1 MAMSDTFLAI
11 DLGAESGRGILG
23 SLAGDQLLLEEV
35 HRFPNGPVR
44 MLNTLHWDLPQLW
57 AQIKTAIGKA
67 AEKSDLAGCG
77 VDTWGVD
84 FALVG
89 RNDTLLGNPVHY
101 RDQRTEGM
109 MEAAFSRISRER
121 IYEIT
126 GLQFM
131 PINSV
136 YQLLAMRLA
145 GSPILD
151 AAETF
156 LMMPDVITWLMT
168 GRRACE
174 TTDASTTQLVDPR
187 TGQWSDEI
195 CKALD
200 LPRHIFPE
208 FVAPG
213 ERIGTMLKSVAEET
227 GIGNWDVPVF
237 APGSHDTASAVVGV
251 PYTGNSG
258 PDSVPDWCY
267 ISCGT
272 WSLLGVETQRPY
284 ISPETYACN
293 FTNEGGV
300 FGTTR
305 VLKNIM
311 GLWLVQECRRTWQRV
326 GLNYDYAELTRLAAA
341 AKTLRTVIDPDDLS
355 LITPGDMPARIA
367 ALAEKAGEPVP
378 SDPGQFIRTALD
390 SLVLKYRW
398 SIEKL
403 ESILGA
409 SIRTVHLV
417 GGGIQNELL
426 CQLTADA
433 TGRAVVAGPVE
444 ATAAG
449 NVMVQ
454 AIASGRVSGLKEARS
469 ILAQSFAVKRYEPRP
484 GRSEMWAEAYQRL
497 LKQLA

>member
-1 MAMSDTFLAI
+1 MSDTFLAL

-44 MLNTLHWDLPQLW
+44 MLNTLHWDMPRLW
-57 AQIKTAIGKA
+57 AELKTAIGKA
-67 AEKSDLAGCG
+67 SEKADLAGCG

-89 RNDTLLGNPVHY
+89 RGDTLLGNPVHY
-101 RDQRTEGM
+101 RDSRTDGM
-109 MEAAFSRISRER
+109 MEKAFELIPRER
-121 IYEIT
+121 MYEIT

-131 PINSV
+131 PFNSV
-136 YQLLAMRLA
+136 FQLFAMKLAK
-145 GSPILD
+145 SPILEM
-151 AAETF
+151 AETF
-156 LMMPDVITWLMT
+156 LMIPDVITWLMT

-174 TTDASTTQLVDPR
+174 SSDSSTTQLMDPR
-187 TGQWSDEI
+187 TGTWSDEI
-195 CKALD
+195 CVRLN
-200 LPRHIFPE
+200 LPRQILPE
-208 FVAPG
+208 FVQPG
-213 ERIGTMLKSVAEET
+213 DQIGTILKSVSDEL
-227 GIGNWDVPVF
+227 GLGSKSIPVY

-251 PYTGNSG
+251 PYTGNPKPG
-258 PDSVPDWCY
+258 APPDWCY

-272 WSLLGVETQRPY
+272 WSLMGVETPKPV
-284 ISPETYACN
+284 ITPETFAAN

-305 VLKNIM
+305 LLKNIM
-311 GLWLVQECRRTWQRV
+311 GLWLVQECRRTWQRGGV
-326 GLNYDYAELTRLAAA
+326 NYDYAELTRLAAA
-341 AKTLRTVIDPDDLS
+341 AKTLRTVIDPDDLT
-355 LITPGDMPARIA
+355 LMPPGDMPSRIA
-367 ALAEKAGEPVP
+367 VLAAKAGEPI
-378 SDPGQFIRTALD
+378 PGEPGEFIRTSLD

-398 SIEKL
+398 TIQRL
-403 ESILGA
+403 ESILNT
-409 SIRTVHLV
+409 SISTVHLV

-449 NVMVQ
+449 NIMMQ

-469 ILAQSFAVKRYEPRP
+469 ILAESFAVKRYEPRP
-484 GRSEMWAEAYQRL
+484 GRAAMWGDAYQRL
-497 LKQLA
+497 LKQL

>member
-1 MAMSDTFLAI
+1 MSDTFLAI

-44 MLNTLHWDLPQLW
+44 MLDTLHWDLPQLW
-57 AQIKTAIGKA
+57 ANIKTAIGKA
-67 AEKSDLAGCG
+67 AEKSDLDGCG

-89 RNDTLLGNPVHY
+89 KGDTLLGNPVHY
-101 RDQRTEGM
+101 RDKRTDGM
-109 MEAAFSRISRER
+109 MDLAFSKLSRER

-126 GLQFM
+126 GLQFL
-131 PINSV
+131 PFNSV
-136 YQLLAMRLA
+136 YQLLAMRQA
-145 GSPILD
+145 GSPLLD
-151 AAETF
+151 MAETF

-168 GRRACE
+168 GRRVCE
-174 TTDASTTQLVDPR
+174 STDASTTQLVDPR
-187 TGQWSDEI
+187 TGAWSDEI
-195 CKALD
+195 CSALD
-200 LPRHIFPE
+200 LPPHIFPE
-208 FVAPG
+208 FVKPG
-213 ERIGTMLKSVAEET
+213 EQIGTLLKSVADET
-227 GIGNWDVPVF
+227 GLGQWEVPIF

-251 PYTGNSG
+251 PFTGEVR
-258 PDSVPDWCY
+258 PEAPPEWCY

-272 WSLLGVETQRPY
+272 WSLMGVETFRPV
-284 ISPETYACN
+284 ITPETYAAN

-305 VLKNIM
+305 LLKNIM

-341 AKTLRTVIDPDDLS
+341 AKTLRTVIDPDHFS
-355 LITPGDMPARIA
+355 LIPPGDMPARIA
-367 ALAEKAGEPVP
+367 ALAERAGEPVP
-378 SDPGQFIRTALD
+378 ADPGQFIRTALD

-398 SIEKL
+398 TIERL
-403 ESILGA
+403 EAILGT
-409 SIRTVHLV
+409 SIKTIHLV

-426 CQLTADA
+426 CQIAADA
-433 TGRAVVAGPVE
+433 TDRLVVAGPVE

-454 AIASGRVSGLKEARS
+454 AIAAGRVAGLREART
-469 ILAQSFAVKRYEPRP
+469 ILAESFAVKRYEPRP
-484 GRSEMWAEAYQRL
+484 GRSAMWAEAYQRM
-497 LKQLA
+497 LKQL

>member
-1 MAMSDTFLAI
+1 MSDTFLAV

-44 MLNTLHWDLPQLW
+44 MLNTLHWDMPRLW
-57 AQIKTAIGKA
+57 AEIKTSIAKA
-67 AEKSDLAGCG
+67 AEKTELAGIG

-89 RNDTLLGNPVHY
+89 RGDTLLGNPVHY
-101 RDQRTEGM
+101 RDARTEGM
-109 MEAAFSRISRER
+109 MDEAFKRISRER
-121 IYEIT
+121 MYEIT

-131 PINSV
+131 PFNSV
-136 YQLLAMRLA
+136 FQLLAMRLA
-145 GSPILD
+145 KNPILD

-156 LMMPDVITWLMT
+156 MMIPDVITWLMT
-168 GRRACE
+168 GRRAVE
-174 TTDASTTQLVDPR
+174 STDASTTQLVDPR

-195 CKALD
+195 CTALD
-200 LPRHIFPE
+200 LPRSIFPE
-208 FVAPG
+208 FVQPG
-213 ERIGTMLKSVAEET
+213 DQIGTVLKSVADELSL
-227 GIGNWDVPVF
+227 GSKSIPVF

-251 PYTGNSG
+251 PYTGNVSADA
-258 PDSVPDWCY
+258 PPDWCY

-272 WSLLGVETQRPY
+272 WSLMGVETPRPV
-284 ISPETYACN
+284 ITPETYAAN

-305 VLKNIM
+305 LLKNIM
-311 GLWLVQECRRTWQRV
+311 GLWLVQECRRTWQRAGV
-326 GLNYDYAELTRLAAA
+326 NYDYAELTRLAAA
-341 AKTLRTVIDPDDLS
+341 AKTLRTVINPDDLS
-355 LITPGDMPARIA
+355 LMAPGDMPSRIA
-367 ALAEKAGEPVP
+367 ALAARAGEPVP
-378 SDPGQFIRTALD
+378 VEPGEFIRTALD

-398 SIEKL
+398 TIERLEAILNTSIK
-403 ESILGA
+403 
-409 SIRTVHLV
+409 TVHLV

-449 NVMVQ
+449 NIMMQ
-454 AIASGRVSGLKEARS
+454 AIACGRVSGLKEARA
-469 ILAQSFAVKRYEPRP
+469 ILAESFAVKRYEPRA
-484 GRSEMWAEAYQRL
+484 GRAAMWAEAYGRL
-497 LKQLA
+497 LRQI

>member
-1 MAMSDTFLAI
+1 MSDTFLAI

-35 HRFPNGPVR
+35 HRFPNGPVK
-44 MLNTLHWDLPQLW
+44 MLNTLHWDMPRLW
-57 AQIKTAIGKA
+57 AEIKTAIGKA

-101 RDQRTEGM
+101 RDARTEGV
-109 MEAAFSRISRER
+109 MEQAFARMSRER
-121 IYEIT
+121 IYDIT

-131 PINSV
+131 PFNSV
-136 YQLLAMRLA
+136 YQLLAMKLSN
-145 GSPILD
+145 SPILD
-151 AAETF
+151 MAESF

-174 TTDASTTQLVDPR
+174 STDASTTQILDPR
-187 TGQWSDEI
+187 CVKWSDELLS
-195 CKALD
+195 ALG
-200 LPRHIFPE
+200 LPRSIFPE
-208 FVAPG
+208 LVQPG
-213 ERIGTMLKSVAEET
+213 EQIGTLLASVAEET
-227 GIGNWDVPVF
+227 GLSGTPLSIY

-251 PYTGNSG
+251 PYTGNAG
-258 PDSVPDWCY
+258 PDEPPDWCY

-272 WSLLGVETQRPY
+272 WSLMGVETPRPV
-284 ISPETYACN
+284 ITPETYEAN

-305 VLKNIM
+305 LLKNIM
-311 GLWLVQECRRTWQRV
+311 GLWLVQECRRTWQRAGV
-326 GLNYDYAELTRLAAA
+326 NYDYAELTRLAAA
-341 AKTLRTVIDPDDLS
+341 AKTLRTVINPDDMTLMP
-355 LITPGDMPARIA
+355 PGDMPTRIA
-367 ALAEKAGEPVP
+367 ALAARVGEPVP
-378 SDPGQFIRTALD
+378 TEPGEFIRTALD

-398 SIEKL
+398 TIEKL
-403 ESILGA
+403 EKILGT
-409 SIRTVHLV
+409 SIKTVHLV

-433 TGRAVVAGPVE
+433 TGRHVVAGPVE

-449 NVMVQ
+449 NIMVQ
-454 AIASGRVSGLKEARS
+454 AIGAGRLSGLKEARA
-469 ILAQSFAVKRYEPRP
+469 ILAESFAVKRYEPRA
-484 GRSEMWAEAYQRL
+484 GRAAMWGEAYERL
-497 LKQLA
+497 LKQL